1 MCSRYDIGNTGQ
13 DTCPL
18 LDVKDDFKRAAE
30 MLYTVSQRTVWAR
43 QVDALLFFLVACLH
57 SISFKMGKWGF
68 FFCNGQYPIVF
79 DAHLNF
85 VTSVAKGKAQ
95 FAYIAMHVYLVE
107 RFLGYAIQEALG
119 IAGQGALFTGE
130 SHPA

>member
-18 LDVKDDFKRAAE
+18 LDVRDDFKRAAE

-43 QVDALLFFLVACLH
+43 QVNALLFFLKMGQRYFFLVACLH

-68 FFCNGQYPIVF
+68 FFRNGQYPIVF

-85 VTSVAKGKAQ
+85 VTSVAKRSEEHTSELQ
-95 FAYIAMHVYLVE
+95 SQSNLVCRLLLE
-107 RFLGYAIQEALG
+107 
-119 IAGQGALFTGE
+119 
-130 SHPA
+130 